1 MSKKIAIQGEL
12 GAYSHIAAE
21 NLYAGAE
28 IKTCTTFE
36 ETFKQAYN
44 DQNYKIVIPIENS
57 LAGRVADIHY
67 LLPKYKLQIHG
78 EYFQTVEHNLL
89 CKQDA
94 TIDDIKYVR
103 SHAQAIGQCQNIIN
117 KRKFKSIV
125 SADTAGSAKELAEGK
140 DKSIAAI
147 ASELSAKIYNLKILE
162 KNIEDEKGNVTRFLI
177 MGKKIEQPEFK
188 SNKNYITS
196 CIFRVKSEPSA
207 LYKCLGGFATNQVN
221 LTKLE
226 SFSVK
231 NTFDQANFYLDLEG
245 HLEQP
250 GVKKA
255 LELNIKP
262 KFVPFCYVPKEILEA
277 VTLNNPYKR
286 DYLMED
292 CKRLFNDLNID
303 LVSEIPADC
312 NWPSVHA
319 AWSEVNKEDKGLEF
333 MLKIFEARFKKGLN
347 VGDKNI
353 ITNICNEISIS
364 SEFVLSAMDNEDID
378 KDLKSLTKI
387 MRELKVFGV
396 PTFIY
401 KKERFWGQDRLHYLK
416 DKLNN

>member
-1 MSKKIAIQGEL
+1 MSKIKIAIQGEL

-21 NLYAGAE
+21 NLYKGAE

-44 DQNYKIVIPIENS
+44 DLNFKIVIPIENS

-78 EYFQTVEHNLL
+78 EHFQVVEHNLL
-89 CKQDA
+89 CKKDA
-94 TIDDIKYVR
+94 SFNDIKFVR
-103 SHAQAIGQCQNIIN
+103 SHAQAIGQCQNLIN

-125 SADTAGSAKELAEGK
+125 SADTAGSAKDLAEGS

-177 MGKKIEQPEFK
+177 MGKGIEQPEFSK
-188 SNKNYITS
+188 EKNFITS

-231 NTFDQANFYLDLEG
+231 NSFDQANFYLDLEG
-245 HLEQP
+245 HIEQP
-250 GVKKA
+250 EVKKA
-255 LELNIKP
+255 LEELGFHTETLDILGVYEAS
-262 KFVPFCYVPKEILEA
+262 KFRQK
-277 VTLNNPYKR
+277 
-286 DYLMED
+286 
-292 CKRLFNDLNID
+292 
-303 LVSEIPADC
+303 
-312 NWPSVHA
+312 
-319 AWSEVNKEDKGLEF
+319 
-333 MLKIFEARFKKGLN
+333 
-347 VGDKNI
+347 
-353 ITNICNEISIS
+353 
-364 SEFVLSAMDNEDID
+364 
-378 KDLKSLTKI
+378 
-387 MRELKVFGV
+387 
-396 PTFIY
+396 
-401 KKERFWGQDRLHYLK
+401 
-416 DKLNN
+416 